1 MKGRSKGIR
10 IEADKGQLR
19 QIERK
24 LKGMKSEMAKVL
36 SRATNRTA
44 VRARLALNKK
54 MRKT

>member
-24 LKGMKSEMAKVL
+24 LKGMKSGMPKVWG
-36 SRATNRTA
+36 RAANRPA
-44 VRARLALNKK
+44 VGEGLP
-54 MRKT
+54 